1 MRLSDIVGA
10 ANLSIYAQ
18 IGLVAAL
25 VAFAAVIYYLL
36 SRRNRATFEKARM
49 MPLDDE
55 TVRTPRDDGNSPQR
69 PANHQ
74 AVKESSDGQD

>member
-1 MRLSDIVGA
+1 
-10 ANLSIYAQ
+10 
-18 IGLVAAL
+18 
-25 VAFAAVIYYLL
+25 L